1 MTPDEVL
8 AARHR
13 LCQESPA
20 PSKHDRT
27 QPDGRPYFLQKD
39 VAWHL
44 EEDIGDEKHEQSDVE
59 FGSVPIHMQ
68 IFLQALQ
75 PCIAD
80 INATK
85 AVSELRYLYRFNL
98 LYSIKAARLIKEVSI
113 RCEVRC
119 KDSAYNSANKIG
131 TRCRSTFRRSFRSA
145 ERSIGSSELAEL
157 EGRSPNGRPF
167 SSKTLS
173 E

>member
-59 FGSVPIHMQ
+59 FGSVPI
-68 IFLQALQ
+68 
-75 PCIAD
+75 D